1 MTWVVSSTY
10 LSLVERT
17 LKFKN
22 PVFRKQVGTFF
33 GKGEGLV
40 GKGDTNFKRCENH
53 TTCIKTQEESLRCIQ
68 VVRKSILNATLEPL
82 SLGEMHD

>member
-1 MTWVVSSTY
+1 
-10 LSLVERT
+10 VERT
-17 LKFKN
+17 PKFKN

-33 GKGEGLV
+33 GKGGGLV

-68 VVRKSILNATLEPL
+68 FVCKSTLNATFEP
-82 SLGEMHD
+82 